1 MAKRMRIR
9 ESLFEKSDSPLK
21 IVAIYLTLIAA
32 CVISLIPIWMIFNMS
47 LRPSQTLYTTE
58 LAFVPSD
65 MTWENYRVMLFEKPL
80 LGWMG
85 NSIIVSGLTAVISV
99 AIAATAGYA
108 LSRFRFTGRKGF
120 LTFLLTTQMFPAP
133 MLLLPTF
140 LLLSQF
146 KLLNTYQ
153 GMIIPY
159 VATAI
164 PFSTWMMKGFYDT
177 IPVELEYAAAIDGAS
192 NWQSFFRITLP
203 LAAPALAISALFAFM
218 TGWSEYIIARV
229 VLTKAAMYTLPV
241 GLVTLQ
247 SSFNTEWGRYSAGA
261 LMTMIPAM
269 ILFIAFSR
277 YLVGGL
283 TLGGVKG

>member
-1 MAKRMRIR
+1 MRSS
-9 ESLFEKSDSPLK
+9 ESLFERGDSVPK
-21 IVAIYLTLIAA
+21 IIAIYITLLIAVLITLIP
-32 CVISLIPIWMIFNMS
+32 VWVIFNMS

-58 LAFVPSD
+58 LSFLPPD

-85 NSIIVSGLTAVISV
+85 NSIIVSGLTALVSV
-99 AIAATAGYA
+99 SIAATAGYA
-108 LSRFRFTGRKGF
+108 LSRFRFRGRKGF
-120 LTFLLTTQMFPAP
+120 LTFLLSTQMFPAP

-159 VATAI
+159 VATAV

-177 IPVELEYAAAIDGAS
+177 IPVELEYAAVIDGAS
-192 NWQSFFRITLP
+192 NWQSFFKITLP
-203 LAAPALAISALFAFM
+203 LAAPALAIAALFSFM

-247 SSFNTEWGRYSAGA
+247 SAFATEWGRYSAGA
-261 LMTMIPAM
+261 LMTMLPAM
-269 ILFIAFSR
+269 ILFMAFSR